1 MLGVEVDGVVEDGDI
16 FVRGR
21 DGESVVLSH
30 DVKRNEACF
39 LVSWGCVLGLCVV
52 CEVVDSDR
60 QIMGMRWMKMA
71 M

>member
-39 LVSWGCVLGLCVV
+39 LVSWGCVLCVK
-52 CEVVDSDR
+52 S
-60 QIMGMRWMKMA
+60 
-71 M
+71 

>member
-30 DVKRNEACF
+30 DVKRN
-39 LVSWGCVLGLCVV
+39 
-52 CEVVDSDR
+52 
-60 QIMGMRWMKMA
+60 
-71 M
+71 